1 MARATRKSSKTITAE
16 APRKNFASQHKWQLW
31 LEKNHTD
38 PTGIWLQVAKKESGI
53 PSVTYPEALET
64 ALCFGWIDGQKR
76 PLDEKFWLQ
85 RFTPRRTKSGWS
97 KINCSK
103 ALLLIEQGKM
113 RPSGLKEVE
122 RAKADGRWEAAYD
135 SARTAEVPSDLEKA
149 LAKNA
154 KAKAFFATLDRA
166 NRYAILYRVQTAKKP
181 ETRQERIRQFV
192 AMLAKKEKLH
202 PLIGKK
208 APQP

>member
-1 MARATRKSSKTITAE
+1 
-16 APRKNFASQHKWQLW
+16 
-31 LEKNHTD
+31 
-38 PTGIWLQVAKKESGI
+38 
-53 PSVTYPEALET
+53 
-64 ALCFGWIDGQKR
+64 
-76 PLDEKFWLQ
+76 
-85 RFTPRRTKSGWS
+85 
-97 KINCSK
+97 
-103 ALLLIEQGKM
+103 M